1 MAEHA
6 TLDSHAGDMESHR
19 STYEGFV
26 KGGIALSIIVFFVLV
41 ALVSFRFGHVL
52 SNFLGFAGIAAGIIV
67 VAIDARAGN
76 RWYLSLVVLVL
87 YGLLTAINIS

>member
-1 MAEHA
+1 MADHA
-6 TLDSHAGDMESHR
+6 TSGQASGDMESHR

-26 KGGIALSIIVFFVLV
+26 KGGIALSLIVFFVLV

-52 SNFLGFAGIAAGIIV
+52 SNFLGFAGIAVGLIA

-76 RWYLSLVVLVL
+76 RWYLSLVVLIL
-87 YGLLTAINIS
+87 YGLLTAINVS